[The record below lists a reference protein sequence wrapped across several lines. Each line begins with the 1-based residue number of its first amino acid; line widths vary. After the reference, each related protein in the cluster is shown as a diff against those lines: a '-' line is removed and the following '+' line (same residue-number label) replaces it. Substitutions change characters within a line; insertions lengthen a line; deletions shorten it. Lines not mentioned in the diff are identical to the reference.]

1 MEFSDNFRRS
11 LHFVFG
17 NEGGL
22 SNHPADKGGLTMMGI
37 TSGTLAAANKQG
49 IVSCKDIRK
58 LTREEAAEIYEVN
71 YWERSHANDMP
82 WPLCCLHFDAAVN
95 SGPGQ
100 SIKWLQQA
108 VGVEPDGVI
117 GAETLRALSV
127 YNGRTLQDLTLALI
141 ERRLAFL
148 RGLSKWRT
156 FGRGWSRRI
165 AALRE
170 VVTT

>member
-1 MEFSDNFRRS
+1 MDFD
-11 LHFVFG
+11 LALAFVLDQ
-17 NEGGL
+17 EGGY
-22 SNHPADKGGLTMMGI
+22 SKRPDDPETNYGI
-37 TSGTLAAANKQG
+37 TIQTARAYGYRGSMRRISLDIVRRIYRQG
-49 IVSCKDIRK
+49 
-58 LTREEAAEIYEVN
+58 
-71 YWERSHANDMP
+71 YWERCRCDDLPEH
-82 WPLCCLHFDAAVN
+82 PLRLVVFDAAVN

>member
-1 MEFSDNFRRS
+1 MDFD
-11 LHFVFG
+11 LALAFVLDQ
-17 NEGGL
+17 EGGY
-22 SNHPADKGGLTMMGI
+22 SKRPDDPETNYGI
-37 TSGTLAAANKQG
+37 TIQTARAYGYRGPIGNIPLDIVRRIYRQG
-49 IVSCKDIRK
+49 
-58 LTREEAAEIYEVN
+58 
-71 YWERSHANDMP
+71 YWERCRCDDLPEHPSR
-82 WPLCCLHFDAAVN
+82 LVVFDAAVN